1 MVLLCLDDFQS
12 GSKNNAARNR
22 YLFSCFMLMLAEA
35 MPSTGY
41 AVSSPDDTIRP
52 FVASNLLYD
61 SNFLRLSDN
70 VDPVAV
76 TGKGDKSEF
85 IKQVSAGFDM
95 DWTVS
100 RQHLVVRAKANQNW
114 FQNFTTLDYVGWDAQ
129 AQWNWQIGNNL
140 NGEIGYSDTQELG
153 SFAQLNGLI
162 ANLQNSQR
170 YFANADY
177 LFHPNGKIKVG
188 YFRTDRQIVGSSRRA
203 SSNIEDNG
211 ELHLQYLSPNG
222 SIWGVRVRGTDGLY
236 PQRELTPGSTLD
248 NAYTRMN
255 YAATWE
261 WQATSKTHVDGLVGY
276 TQQNYTHFSVRD
288 FSDITAELNLNWEAS
303 EKTLLELSARRL
315 ITQADTLFTSFMLTQ
330 GVWFDL
336 TWRTTPKITLS
347 LPMSYQQ
354 QEYLGSAGASGTGF
368 EQQKDNVGRIG
379 SNLMYHPVDSISIG
393 PLVAYE
399 KRDSTDPLRT
409 YTTLSAGAN
418 FKVDF

>member
-95 DWTVS
+95 DWTIS
-100 RQHLVVRAKANQNW
+100 RQHFIVRAKANQNW